1 MELPFGPSRNHSPF
15 RDAVDNLFQHT
26 LNAHNVHNDGTVKFL
41 SSRAFD

>member
-26 LNAHNVHNDGTVKFL
+26 LDILLTAKIQG
-41 SSRAFD
+41 